1 MADRIND
8 RELITLASPNKKPE
22 LQANRYTEHL
32 LVCRSPPSPSLLS
45 FCSFAFLW
53 RGKWVICCTWDI
65 FHAIKV
71 TNSFYH
77 IVAQRSLRKSLPK
90 SFV

>member
-32 LVCRSPPSPSLLS
+32 LVCRSPPPPPLCYHFVALL
-45 FCSFAFLW
+45 FYEEENGLFVVLETYFTPL
-53 RGKWVICCTWDI
+53 KWPTL
-65 FHAIKV
+65 F
-71 TNSFYH
+71 TT
-77 IVAQRSLRKSLPK
+77 
-90 SFV
+90 

>member
-32 LVCRSPPSPSLLS
+32 LVCRYPPPPHLCYHFVALL
-45 FCSFAFLW
+45 FYEEENGLFVVLETYFTPL
-53 RGKWVICCTWDI
+53 KWPTL
-65 FHAIKV
+65 F
-71 TNSFYH
+71 TT
-77 IVAQRSLRKSLPK
+77 
-90 SFV
+90 